1 MSEYDLS
8 IVVVTRND
16 NHGLNLNERTNRFLD
31 SCDYMSQKHKV
42 FIELIIVEW
51 NPPSENESLSELFS
65 KRLKRNN
72 YLDIKIIT
80 VPNELHNKFENSK
93 NLHLYQMIGKN
104 VGIKRAN
111 AKFVLATNIDI
122 IFNDGFFIKIKK
134 GLKEKTLY
142 RCYRL
147 DVPQDYAFIESPIEL
162 LQKCKQ
168 NFHTINSRFGTFIF
182 KNKFIR
188 FLLNHSMTFNMR
200 LRFLI
205 IYCACQTF
213 LIFIFKMICSPFTF
227 IAMHI
232 AIASKK
238 FAIITKSI
246 NFIEKKIKGTV
257 FKNFFLNFKV
267 KLKKSNLDFKVKV
280 KNFYLDFKV
289 KVKNFYLFTNACG
302 DFTLLDK
309 NSWLK
314 INGYLEWPIYSLHI
328 DSFLLFQAY
337 YNELNF
343 KNLASVVTFHID
355 HSIGSGFSL
364 KGEKILLDKLAQ
376 RSIPVLSFDEYKKTV
391 INIKNNKIKFNKNWG
406 LSNKK
411 LKVNY
416 L

>member
-1 MSEYDLS
+1 MSNYNLS

-31 SCDYMSQKHKV
+31 SCYYMSQKHKV
-42 FIELIIVEW
+42 FVELIIVEW

-65 KRLKRNN
+65 KRVKRNN

-122 IFNDGFFIKIKK
+122 IFNDDFFLKIKK

-168 NFHTINSRFGTFIF
+168 NFHTINSRFGTFIY

-205 IYCACQTF
+205 IYFTCKTF
-213 LIFIFKMICSPFTF
+213 LIFILKIIFFHLTF
-227 IAMHI
+227 LPMHK
-232 AIASKK
+232 ASKK
-238 FAIITKSI
+238 SY
-246 NFIEKKIKGTV
+246 
-257 FKNFFLNFKV
+257 
-267 KLKKSNLDFKVKV
+267 LDFKVKV
-280 KNFYLDFKV
+280 KKSYLDFKVKVKKSYLDFKV
-289 KVKNFYLFTNACG
+289 KVKNSYLFTNACG

-337 YNELNF
+337 YNGLNF
-343 KNLASVVTFHID
+343 KNLTSVVTFHID

-364 KGEKILLDKLAQ
+364 EGEKILLNKLAQ

-391 INIKNNKIKFNKNWG
+391 IKIKNNKIKFNKNWG
-406 LSNKK
+406 LANKK

>member
-1 MSEYDLS
+1 MSNYNLS

-31 SCDYMSQKHKV
+31 SCYYMSQKHKV
-42 FIELIIVEW
+42 FVELIIVEW

-65 KRLKRNN
+65 KRVKRNN

-122 IFNDGFFIKIKK
+122 IFNDDFFLKIKK

-168 NFHTINSRFGTFIF
+168 NFHTINSRFGTFIY

-205 IYCACQTF
+205 IYFTCKTF
-213 LIFIFKMICSPFTF
+213 LIFILKIIFFHLTF
-227 IAMHI
+227 LPMHK
-232 AIASKK
+232 ASKK
-238 FAIITKSI
+238 S
-246 NFIEKKIKGTV
+246 
-257 FKNFFLNFKV
+257 
-267 KLKKSNLDFKVKV
+267 
-280 KNFYLDFKV
+280 YLDFKV
-289 KVKNFYLFTNACG
+289 KVKNSYLFTNACG

-337 YNELNF
+337 YNGLNF
-343 KNLASVVTFHID
+343 KNLTSVVTFHID

-364 KGEKILLDKLAQ
+364 EGEKILLNKLAQ

-391 INIKNNKIKFNKNWG
+391 IKIKNNKIKFNKNWG
-406 LSNKK
+406 LANKK